1 MDFASLLN
9 TALVVLTLTT
19 AAGLGLLAARQKG
32 LSADVKRQTERAD
45 SADRE
50 AEALRARLLERDKD
64 NADLRARVELLT
76 EIATGEVHWES
87 LKDQLDS
94 HHTKAMSGLDETK
107 ELLEEIRDNTR
118 GAP

>member
-32 LSADVKRQTERAD
+32 LSADVKRQTDRAD

-50 AEALRARLLERDKD
+50 AVSLQIRLDSREKEIT
-64 NADLRARVELLT
+64 DLKARVALLT

-87 LKDQLDS
+87 LKDQLEV
-94 HHTKAMSGLDETK
+94 HHKASMSGLAETTH
-107 ELLEEIRDNTR
+107 LLEEIRDAVR
-118 GAP
+118 EDS